1 MNKIVKRTIGFVL
14 AFVVCVSM
22 LSLSMC
28 AYMTEAF
35 AEGQK
40 TPLLIDPDFANTPG
54 SGHTHP
60 GGTGQM
66 GE

>member
-40 TPLLIDPDFANTPG
+40 NTSPY
-54 SGHTHP
+54 
-60 GGTGQM
+60 
-66 GE
+66 